1 MRYQISVYLVKQ
13 ELYIPKTTVFLLS
26 IFSQCAEEDL
36 RSLMFG
42 DYMNPEAEPEERVY
56 QEVTSLDE
64 FYNVVATC
72 LEEYN
77 NTHKNRMNLVIFR

>member
-1 MRYQISVYLVKQ
+1 MEHCNISSVVFSWQIK
-13 ELYIPKTTVFLLS
+13 
-26 IFSQCAEEDL
+26 EEDL

-42 DYMNPEAEPEERVY
+42 DYMNPDAEPEERVY
-56 QEVTSLDE
+56 DEIRSLDDMYAIVE
-64 FYNVVATC
+64 QC

>member
-1 MRYQISVYLVKQ
+1 
-13 ELYIPKTTVFLLS
+13 
-26 IFSQCAEEDL
+26 
-36 RSLMFG
+36 MFG